1 MFYFN
6 YEGEKVTKDIYP
18 NIAEKK
24 YTAKSRLDLNDLL
37 QRIEEEKKIDKKKN
51 IIIISGVASVAAL
64 VVVGLSL

>member
-1 MFYFN
+1 VFYFN

-64 VVVGLSL
+64 V

>member
-1 MFYFN
+1 
-6 YEGEKVTKDIYP
+6 VTKDIYP

-64 VVVGLSL
+64 VFVGLSL

>member
-1 MFYFN
+1 M
-6 YEGEKVTKDIYP
+6 TKDIYP

-64 VVVGLSL
+64 VFVGLSL

>member
-1 MFYFN
+1 M
-6 YEGEKVTKDIYP
+6 TKDIYP

-51 IIIISGVASVAAL
+51 ILIISGAASVAAL
-64 VVVGLSL
+64 VVIGLSL